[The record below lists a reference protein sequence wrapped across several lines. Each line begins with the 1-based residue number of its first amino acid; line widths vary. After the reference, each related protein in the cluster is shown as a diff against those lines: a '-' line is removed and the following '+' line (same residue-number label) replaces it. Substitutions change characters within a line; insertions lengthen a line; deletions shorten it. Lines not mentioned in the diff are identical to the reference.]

1 MPIVASIRDDSL
13 RLDVSHHPTP
23 FARVDRSILQR
34 NIESMQTWVASRHAQ
49 LRPHF
54 KTHRSA
60 YVADLQLRGGAAG
73 FTCSDLAQLNALL
86 ALGVDDILI
95 SSPVQLDRA
104 SWPSLR
110 RAAISERVTFSVCS
124 QEAVDALAAALDG
137 LAPARTWIEVDVG
150 CHRTGV
156 MAWCCAELATR
167 AIRGGLDVCGLFSY
181 PGQGYRPDASLH
193 ASAQE
198 RSELQMAYC
207 ALTAVGVDVCDIS
220 AGSSPTLPFAIPGFI
235 TEYRPGTYVLG
246 DRQQVALGAS
256 DPQDVA
262 LSVTSTVLEYSGG
275 RVVVDVG
282 GKGLGRDAPP
292 WVAGHGAIES
302 LDGPIITRLYD
313 HHAVVDAWPDTPPVP
328 GERVAVYPNN
338 ANSCLALQSTALLAD
353 PNESCATV
361 IELVHD
367 T

>member
-1 MPIVASIRDDSL
+1 MVVLARDDSG
-13 RLDVSHHPTP
+13 RLDVYDYPTP
-23 FARVDRSILQR
+23 FARVERSILQR
-34 NIESMQTWVASRHAQ
+34 NIEAMQTWVASRHAQ

-60 YVADLQLRGGAAG
+60 YVADLQLSAGAAG

-86 ALGVDDILI
+86 ALGVNDVFL

-110 RAAISERVTFSVCS
+110 RAATTQRVTFAVCS
-124 QEAVDALAAALDG
+124 EDAADALAAALDG
-137 LAPARTWIEVDVG
+137 VAAARAWLAVDVG

-156 MAWCCAELATR
+156 PAGRCAELATR
-167 AIRGGLDVCGLFSY
+167 AIGAGLDVCGMFSY
-181 PGQGYRPDASLH
+181 PGHGYRPDA
-193 ASAQE
+193 APYACAQE
-198 RSELQMAYC
+198 RSELQLAHG
-207 ALTAVGVDVCDIS
+207 ALTAAGVDVRYIS
-220 AGSSPTLPFAIPGFI
+220 AGSSPTLPFAIPGLI

-256 DPQDVA
+256 DPHDVA
-262 LSVTSTVLEYSGG
+262 LSVTSTVIECSNG
-275 RVVVDVG
+275 RVVLDVG
-282 GKGLGRDAPP
+282 GKGLGRDATP
-292 WVAGHGAIES
+292 WVAGHGAINS
-302 LDGPIITRLYD
+302 VDGPIITRLYD
-313 HHAVVDAWPDTPPVP
+313 HHAIVDAWPDTPPVP

-338 ANSCLALQSTALLAD
+338 VNSCLALQSAALLTD
-353 PNESCATV
+353 PNESRATV